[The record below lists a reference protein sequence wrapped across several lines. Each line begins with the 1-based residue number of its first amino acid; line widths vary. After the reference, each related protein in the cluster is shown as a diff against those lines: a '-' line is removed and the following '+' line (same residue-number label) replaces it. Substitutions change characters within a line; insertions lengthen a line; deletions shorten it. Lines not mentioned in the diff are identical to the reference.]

1 MLYDELAI
9 KYSLNTTIITY
20 SGEKTQMGSNEIIP
34 IMSGDATFKE
44 RNKILT
50 SGSFKLIYTVAHTFN
65 S

>member
-1 MLYDELAI
+1 MD
-9 KYSLNTTIITY
+9 SD
-20 SGEKTQMGSNEIIP
+20 EIIP

-50 SGSFKLIYTVAHTFN
+50 SGSFKL